1 MAGKRRARS
10 RASLR
15 LRRLGKLLEK
25 DIDDLEHESFRNRFL
40 SQDIAP
46 QEPLAHS
53 QLGSEIRYAAEL
65 SRRAREDPPR
75 AVRLHVPRELS
86 LS

>member
-1 MAGKRRARS
+1 MAGKRRARP

-15 LRRLGKLLEK
+15 LRRFGKLLEK
-25 DIDDLEHESFRNRFL
+25 DIDDLEHESFRDGFL

-53 QLGSEIRYAAEL
+53 QLGSQIRYAAEL
-65 SRRAREDPPR
+65 SGGAREDPPG
-75 AVRLHVPRELS
+75 AVRLHVLCGLS
-86 LS
+86 RS